1 MLRAFLKVIFTARSE
16 DIDKLRRS
24 TGQMSDESVKYPT
37 AYRFMSGYNDGSHG
51 YARAYKTNDKRPEA
65 HVYNSGYASGESKV
79 KITAEILG
87 GVRAKELEKHPEKT
101 REKHGM
107 WDGILIPRTILE
119 EAAWIFEEDTLRW
132 LGERF
137 QRGRRR
143 SSHTRWTP
151 ER

>member
-1 MLRAFLKVIFTARSE
+1 MYAEGILEGYFYREVGDLTNFGDQLVKCQTS
-16 DIDKLRRS
+16 
-24 TGQMSDESVKYPT
+24 QVKYPT

-107 WDGILIPRTILE
+107 WD
-119 EAAWIFEEDTLRW
+119 A
-132 LGERF
+132 
-137 QRGRRR
+137 
-143 SSHTRWTP
+143 S
-151 ER
+151 